1 MNEMTLSP
9 RAVNMLRVS
18 MAKCEKAI
26 GTEYADVYTAKHIA
40 TLETILEL
48 AEDSNVG
55 QVSITPFVAVNASQE
70 SVRCGKAASPV
81 NLDEDVEEVADE
93 SDPPKRKRTDVDH
106 EVIRKM
112 LSEGVTVNEISKR
125 TGVGISTI
133 YKIKKMQRDME
144 AK

>member
-1 MNEMTLSP
+1 MIIHDKMVEVIRNALVDYESATGLECQI
-9 RAVNMLRVS
+9 R
-18 MAKCEKAI
+18 
-26 GTEYADVYTAKHIA
+26 YADRLSAVV
-40 TLETILEL
+40 EVVLEL

-55 QVSITPFVAVNASQE
+55 QVSISTVHE
-70 SVRCGKAASPV
+70 PV
-81 NLDEDVEEVADE
+81 NLDEDVEEMAED
-93 SDPPKRKRTDVDH
+93 SPKRKRTDVDH

-112 LSEGVTVNEISKR
+112 LSEGVTVNEISEK

>member
-1 MNEMTLSP
+1 MIINNKAIALL
-9 RAVNMLRVS
+9 RAS
-18 MAKCEKAI
+18 AHECEKAI
-26 GTEYADVYTAKHIA
+26 GTEYADVYTAKHLA

-55 QVSITPFVAVNASQE
+55 QVSISVAE
-70 SVRCGKAASPV
+70 PI
-81 NLDEDVEEVADE
+81 NLDEDVEEMAEDE
-93 SDPPKRKRTDVDH
+93 SDPPKCKRTDVDH

-112 LSEGVTVNEISKR
+112 LAEGVTVNEISER
-125 TGVGISTI
+125 TGVHISTI

>member
-1 MNEMTLSP
+1 
-9 RAVNMLRVS
+9 
-18 MAKCEKAI
+18 MAECEKAI
-26 GTEYADVYTAKHIA
+26 GTEYADVYTAKLIG

-48 AEDSNVG
+48 AEDSKVE
-55 QVSITPFVAVNASQE
+55 QVIISTE
-70 SVRCGKAASPV
+70 SEPV
-81 NLDEDVEEVADE
+81 NLDEDVEEMVEDE
-93 SDPPKRKRTDVDH
+93 QNPPKRKRTDVDH

-112 LSEGVTVNEISKR
+112 LSEGVTVNEISER

>member
-18 MAKCEKAI
+18 MAECEKAI
-26 GTEYADVYTAKHIA
+26 GTEYADVYTAKHLA

-55 QVSITPFVAVNASQE
+55 QT
-70 SVRCGKAASPV
+70 RCVTVPVPEPV
-81 NLDEDVEEVADE
+81 NLDEDVEEIAEDE

-106 EVIRKM
+106 DEIRKM
-112 LSEGVTVNEISKR
+112 LAEGVTVNEISER
-125 TGVGISTI
+125 TGAHISTI
-133 YKIKKMQRDME
+133 YKIKKTQRIME

>member
-1 MNEMTLSP
+1 MNEITLSP
-9 RAVNMLRVS
+9 KAVNMLRVS
-18 MAKCEKAI
+18 MAECEKAI
-26 GTEYADVYTAKHIA
+26 GTEYADVYAAKHLA

-55 QVSITPFVAVNASQE
+55 QVGINVPEPVAVTVKPE
-70 SVRCGKAASPV
+70 PV
-81 NLDEDVEEVADE
+81 NLDEDVEEMAED
-93 SDPPKRKRTDVDH
+93 DPPKRKRTDVDH

-112 LSEGVTVNEISKR
+112 LSEGVTVNEISER

>member
-1 MNEMTLSP
+1 MNEMTLSLK
-9 RAVNMLRVS
+9 AVNMLRVS
-18 MAKCEKAI
+18 MAECEKAI
-26 GTEYADVYTAKHIA
+26 GTEYADVYTAKLIG

-48 AEDSNVG
+48 AEDSKVE
-55 QVSITPFVAVNASQE
+55 QVIISTE
-70 SVRCGKAASPV
+70 SEPV
-81 NLDEDVEEVADE
+81 NLDEDAEEMAEE

-112 LSEGVTVNEISKR
+112 LSEGVTVNEISER

>member
-1 MNEMTLSP
+1 MIINNKAIALL
-9 RAVNMLRVS
+9 RAS
-18 MAKCEKAI
+18 AHECEKAI

-55 QVSITPFVAVNASQE
+55 QVIISTE
-70 SVRCGKAASPV
+70 SEQVDL
-81 NLDEDVEEVADE
+81 NEDVEEVDE
-93 SDPPKRKRTDVDH
+93 PEQDPPRRKRTDVDH

-112 LSEGVTVNEISKR
+112 LAEGVTVNEISER
-125 TGVGISTI
+125 TGVHISTI
-133 YKIKKMQRDME
+133 YKIKKMQRDLE

>member
-1 MNEMTLSP
+1 MIIHDKMVEVIRNALVDYESATGLECQI
-9 RAVNMLRVS
+9 R
-18 MAKCEKAI
+18 
-26 GTEYADVYTAKHIA
+26 YADRLSAVV
-40 TLETILEL
+40 EVVLEL

-55 QVSITPFVAVNASQE
+55 QVSISTVPE
-70 SVRCGKAASPV
+70 PV
-81 NLDEDVEEVADE
+81 NLDEDAEEMDE
-93 SDPPKRKRTDVDH
+93 SDSPKRKRTDVDH

-112 LSEGVTVNEISKR
+112 LSEGVTVNEISEK

>member
-18 MAKCEKAI
+18 MAECEKAI
-26 GTEYADVYTAKHIA
+26 GTEYADVYTAKLIG
-40 TLETILEL
+40 TLETILTL
-48 AEDSNVG
+48 AEPE
-55 QVSITPFVAVNASQE
+55 ITWTKEVIDQIMSAPPIV
-70 SVRCGKAASPV
+70 PPTTD
-81 NLDEDVEEVADE
+81 LDEANYEE
-93 SDPPKRKRTDVDH
+93 
-106 EVIRKM
+106 IRKM
-112 LSEGVTVNEISKR
+112 LSDGVTVNEISER

>member
-1 MNEMTLSP
+1 
-9 RAVNMLRVS
+9 
-18 MAKCEKAI
+18 MAECEKAI
-26 GTEYADVYTAKHIA
+26 GTEYADVYTAKLIG
-40 TLETILEL
+40 TLETILGL

-55 QVSITPFVAVNASQE
+55 QVSIRASDPFVAVNASQE

-81 NLDEDVEEVADE
+81 NLDEDVEEMDE
-93 SDPPKRKRTDVDH
+93 DEPAPRRKCTDVDH

-112 LSEGVTVNEISKR
+112 LAEGVTVNEISER
-125 TGVGISTI
+125 TGVDISTI

>member
-1 MNEMTLSP
+1 MILNDK
-9 RAVNMLRVS
+9 AVTIIRTA
-18 MAKCEKAI
+18 MAECEKAI
-26 GTEYADVYTAKHIA
+26 GTEYADVYTAKLIG

-48 AEDSNVG
+48 AEDSKVE
-55 QVSITPFVAVNASQE
+55 QVIISTE
-70 SVRCGKAASPV
+70 SEPV
-81 NLDEDVEEVADE
+81 NLDEDAEEVVDE

-112 LSEGVTVNEISKR
+112 LSEGVTVNEISER

>member
-1 MNEMTLSP
+1 MIINNKAIALL
-9 RAVNMLRVS
+9 RAS
-18 MAKCEKAI
+18 AHECEKAI

-55 QVSITPFVAVNASQE
+55 QVSISVAE
-70 SVRCGKAASPV
+70 PI
-81 NLDEDVEEVADE
+81 NLDEDVEEMAEDE

-112 LSEGVTVNEISKR
+112 LAEGVTVNEISER
-125 TGVGISTI
+125 TGVHISTI

>member
-1 MNEMTLSP
+1 MIINNKAIALL
-9 RAVNMLRVS
+9 RAS
-18 MAKCEKAI
+18 AHECEKAI

-55 QVSITPFVAVNASQE
+55 QVSISVAE
-70 SVRCGKAASPV
+70 PI
-81 NLDEDVEEVADE
+81 NLDEDVEEMA
-93 SDPPKRKRTDVDH
+93 
-106 EVIRKM
+106 
-112 LSEGVTVNEISKR
+112 EGVTVNEISER
-125 TGVGISTI
+125 TGVHISTI